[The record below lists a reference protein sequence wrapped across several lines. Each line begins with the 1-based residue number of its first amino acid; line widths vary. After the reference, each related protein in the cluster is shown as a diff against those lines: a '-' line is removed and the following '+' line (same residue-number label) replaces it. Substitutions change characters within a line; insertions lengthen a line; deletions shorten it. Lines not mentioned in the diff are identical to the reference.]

1 MRVTATELITWI
13 MLMSLWVREENKSH
27 IECEREEVY
36 FAYNNES
43 PCSTDL
49 CELDAIRSNITWKC
63 EEKKPNKKPN
73 GARLHH
79 TTVSR

>member
-13 MLMSLWVREENKSH
+13 MLMNLWVREENKSH